1 MADYPPPTQ
10 TLPDFNPAVFRTND
24 TPLTIAEAENYF
36 VSFPTAQGA
45 VNLSS
50 ANISGD
56 LTLTNSSTLGTV
68 YGYQSTKPTSVNSIH
83 NTAFGY
89 QAGKGLVNTTGTG
102 GNTAFGAVALVDI
115 TGAANNNTAIGHN
128 ALEAVT
134 TGDGNTQVGMTTL
147 ALAGNLT
154 TASNNTLIGHQASVS
169 GTGISTSTA
178 IGYNAQASA
187 SNTIVLG
194 TASETVRFNSLKPL
208 TDASDMTIGAGSTG
222 NITFNI
228 SDTNPLRIGTTTP
241 MVNFQSSWYFL
252 GPSISKSLQNMIVTE
267 FYSAGAGLTKTFY
280 RFPINFIPRFFTARM
295 EDTGTFTGTN
305 VSVQFTIYKNN
316 LPTTA
321 ILGVSSVITI
331 TNTSDILSGTF
342 SSAVSTDG
350 NNDAI
355 YIGLTLDYTTLT
367 ALNRNFFIC
376 FYGQQTP

>member
-1 MADYPPPTQ
+1 MADYPPPSQ
-10 TLPDFNPAVFRTND
+10 LLPSFNPAVFRAND

-45 VNLSS
+45 VNLASVS
-50 ANISGD
+50 VAGD
-56 LTLTNSSTLGTV
+56 LTLTNSSTYGTV
-68 YGYQSTKPTSVNSIH
+68 YGYQATKPTTGTSIH
-83 NTAFGY
+83 NTAYGY

-115 TGAANNNTAIGHN
+115 TGTSNNNTAIGHN

-147 ALAGNLT
+147 ALAANLT
-154 TASNNTLIGHQASVS
+154 TGSNNTLIGHSASVS
-169 GTGISTSTA
+169 GTSISNSTA
-178 IGYNAQASA
+178 IGYSAQASA

-208 TDASDMTIGAGSTG
+208 TDTSNMTIGAGSTG

-228 SDTNPLRIGTTTP
+228 NDTNPLRIGTSTP
-241 MVNFQSSWYFL
+241 MVNFQSPWYFQ
-252 GPSISKSLQNMIVTE
+252 GPAINKTLQNMVIID
-267 FYSAGAGLTKTFY
+267 FFSAGGGMTKTYY
-280 RFPINFIPRFFTARM
+280 RSPINFIPRFFTARV
-295 EDTGTFTGTN
+295 EDGGTFTGTG
-305 VSVQFTIYKNN
+305 VTIKFTVYKNN
-316 LPTTA
+316 DTGS
-321 ILGVSSVITI
+321 ILGETSALTLQ
-331 TNTSDILSGTF
+331 NTTDILSGTF
-342 SSAVSTDG
+342 SSVASTDG